1 MGAKAPI
8 VKRLEE
14 IKMAKNKQ
22 IYMNPALAGLET
34 DVKASGGSFSAR
46 LGEIVER
53 YGILLRLETLPEF
66 SESETEILSEV
77 ICGSTIDSRKIRGL
91 HLDVLD
97 AASGTQEERDAL
109 SAKVAEM
116 TVGQRLKLIETLG
129 Q

>member
-1 MGAKAPI
+1 
-8 VKRLEE
+8 
-14 IKMAKNKQ
+14 MAKNKQ
-22 IYMNPALAGLET
+22 IYMNPALAVLEA
-34 DVKASGGSFSAR
+34 DVKETGASFSAR

-53 YGILLRLETLPEF
+53 YGILIDLEELPDF
-66 SESETEILSEV
+66 SEAEMEILSEV
-77 ICGSTIDSRKIRGL
+77 ICGAGVDRRKVRGL

-109 SAKVAEM
+109 SRKVEEM

>member
-1 MGAKAPI
+1 
-8 VKRLEE
+8 
-14 IKMAKNKQ
+14 MAKTKQ
-22 IYMNPALAGLET
+22 VYMNAPLVGLEAET
-34 DVKASGGSFSAR
+34 KENGESFSAR

-53 YGILLRLETLPEF
+53 YGILLDLEDVPDF
-66 SESETEILSEV
+66 SEAETEILSEC
-77 ICGSTIDSRKIRGL
+77 ICGSAIDRRKVRGL

-109 SAKVAEM
+109 SRKVEEM

>member
-1 MGAKAPI
+1 
-8 VKRLEE
+8 
-14 IKMAKNKQ
+14 MASKTKQ
-22 IYMNPALAGLET
+22 IYMSSALTELET
-34 DVKASGGSFSAR
+34 EVKEIGGSFSAR

-53 YGILLRLETLPEF
+53 YGILLDLEELPEF
-66 SESETEILSEV
+66 SEDEMEILSEV
-77 ICGSTIDSRKIRGL
+77 ICGAGVDRRKVRGL

-116 TVGQRLKLIETLG
+116 TVGQRLKLIEMLG

>member
-1 MGAKAPI
+1 M
-8 VKRLEE
+8 RLE
-14 IKMAKNKQ
+14 A
-22 IYMNPALAGLET
+22 ET
-34 DVKASGGSFSAR
+34 KEGGESFSAR

-53 YGILLRLETLPEF
+53 YQMILDLEALPEF
-66 SESETEILSEV
+66 SEDEMEILNEV
-77 ICGSTIDSRKIRGL
+77 IWGNIVDRRKVRGL

-97 AASGTQEERDAL
+97 AATGTQAAHDDL